1 MERMLPYI
9 PLMLAM
15 GCLAGA
21 AGITM
26 WVIDYLRSKKR
37 DVSATREEVTTLKQQ
52 HVQPTEEILKPE
64 PPPPLLQAEER
75 QLLSVLRTG
84 TGEWVIQIRG
94 RLYRHLQE
102 ITDMAAKEEALEA
115 VKAVL
120 SFAGVPSVPIKS
132 TIEEAFLQHLQQRAA
147 GSAETPGAL
156 ASLAAGGSSLLS
168 AMDRSIREMV
178 SPPLPEPSLLTP
190 AEQID
195 MLVQLRLNE
204 RPELKRYGTIR
215 VSTGKDGGL
224 RFDVGLR
231 SYQTVDDIAEQDVR
245 AVIEDSIREWRE
257 GLER

>member
-1 MERMLPYI
+1 
-9 PLMLAM
+9 
-15 GCLAGA
+15 
-21 AGITM
+21 M

-37 DVSATREEVTTLKQQ
+37 DASATREVTTLEQQ
-52 HVQPTEEILKPE
+52 NVQPTKEILKPE
-64 PPPPLLQAEER
+64 PPPSVLQAEER

-84 TGEWVIQIRG
+84 TGEWVIQIKG

-102 ITDMAAKEEALEA
+102 ITDVAAKEEALEA

-120 SFAGVPSVPIKS
+120 SFAGVPSAPTKN
-132 TIEEAFLQHLQQRAA
+132 TIEETFLQHLQQRAA
-147 GSAETPGAL
+147 GSAETSGAL
-156 ASLAAGGSSLLS
+156 ASLAAGGGSLLA
-168 AMDRSIREMV
+168 AMDRSIREMI
-178 SPPLPEPSLLTP
+178 SPPLPEPLLLTP

-204 RPELKRYGTIR
+204 QPELKRYGTIR

-224 RFDVGLR
+224 RFNVGLR
-231 SYQTVDDIAEQDVR
+231 SYQKVDDIAEPEVR